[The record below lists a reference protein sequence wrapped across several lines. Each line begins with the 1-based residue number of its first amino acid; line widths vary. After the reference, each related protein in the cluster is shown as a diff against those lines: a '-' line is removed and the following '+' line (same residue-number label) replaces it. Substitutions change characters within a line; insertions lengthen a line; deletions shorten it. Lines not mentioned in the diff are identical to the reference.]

1 MTRKFQYFN
10 PLWYIYVYFNPLWYS
25 IVYSYMMLFLV
36 NSLHR
41 MKKQPTDDP
50 HGSVAWFQTG
60 AGLTG
65 FTFTIFHYR
74 IYI

>member
-41 MKKQPTDDP
+41 MKKNNPQMIHMDP
-50 HGSVAWFQTG
+50 SLGSKPALV
-60 AGLTG
+60 
-65 FTFTIFHYR
+65 
-74 IYI
+74 